1 MRSCEY
7 LKVNQSE
14 QRRTEIL
21 RLRNVRFFR
30 GSEKLSH
37 DHPELEFAECVSI
50 TFERQ
55 KKDEKMDT
63 ITQMASGD
71 ETLCPVRAAAAVVK
85 RIRKNQGTSDNTPV
99 STFFN
104 HGIIDQV
111 TSDHMINALR
121 DAVGAIGEARLGFN
135 KENVGTHSIRSGAAM
150 AMYLGECPVFMIML
164 IGRWSSDAFL
174 RYIRKQVMEFSQN
187 VAKKMLSCQNFRHI
201 PDIHTRAPSDDP
213 RIRNHP
219 HNAKT
224 RRNVGGDS
232 RRRVRLPPFAQFN

>member
-1 MRSCEY
+1 
-7 LKVNQSE
+7 
-14 QRRTEIL
+14 
-21 RLRNVRFFR
+21 
-30 GSEKLSH
+30 
-37 DHPELEFAECVSI
+37 
-50 TFERQ
+50 
-55 KKDEKMDT
+55 MDT

-71 ETLCPVRAAAAVVK
+71 ETLCPVRAAAAIVK
-85 RIRKNQGTSDNTPV
+85 RIRKYQGTSDNTPV

-135 KENVGTHSIRSGAAM
+135 KKNVGTHSIRSGAAM

-164 IGRWSSDAFL
+164 I
-174 RYIRKQVMEFSQN
+174 IRKQVMEFSQN
-187 VAKKMLSCQNFRHI
+187 IAKKMLSFQNFRHI

-219 HNAKT
+219 HNAET